1 VILNFTKRKL
11 KINISGMNI
20 KVDPDVKE
28 MQSKNQ
34 IIDDNQ
40 NVFNN
45 NVRNSFSKNIFNQ
58 SDNFNS
64 KIGENHSKLIKKE
77 LNSDKEFLENEKRNS
92 NPISKE

>member
-1 VILNFTKRKL
+1 
-11 KINISGMNI
+11 MNI

-45 NVRNSFSKNIFNQ
+45 NIRNSFSKNIFNQ
-58 SDNFNS
+58 SENFNS

-77 LNSDKEFLENEKRNS
+77 LSSDKEFLENEKRNS